1 MNKYASRGDR
11 MSLIVNLLSHLK
23 FPLGCALMA
32 FVLSLGGHSCSPRPD
47 DVRPC
52 HEQPDIYPDYRKI
65 TIPYNIAPL
74 HFLLRDEQV
83 SALQVEVVGAQDKLT
98 IRQRGRKVRFD
109 LAKWRQLLEASRGD
123 TLQVNVTV
131 RTKEGWVSY
140 LPLSWYVTPEPV
152 DGYVTYRLIEP
163 GYEVWNTLR
172 LCERHLESFEERIL
186 MDNEQFGRRC
196 MNCHIHGSNRG
207 DRSMFHLRGKGG
219 GTLLNREGV
228 LRKLTLK
235 AGPMI
240 SGAVYGDFHPNGR
253 YGVFSTNII
262 IPAFHAEGSQRLE
275 VYDTESDL
283 VMADFDSNQLF
294 ASPFVSDS
302 MQLETFPT
310 FSPDGA
316 WVYYCTAPRLP
327 MPDSVKQTRYSLCRI
342 AFHTDEGCWGTEVD
356 TLWNARQQKGSVC
369 HPKVSPDG
377 RYLLYTVADYGTFPI
392 WHRETEL
399 QLMNLQ
405 TMEIDTL
412 AAVNS
417 NRSET
422 YHSWSSNSRW
432 IAFAS
437 KRGDGQYGRIY
448 LSYLDAEGRTHTPF
462 VIPQSDPE
470 MDDLNLKSYNI
481 PDLSSTPVSFG
492 ADEVKALEEAPA
504 ETMEWV
510 TKAKTND

>member
-1 MNKYASRGDR
+1 MNRH
-11 MSLIVNLLSHLK
+11 SLSYSLLALI
-23 FPLGCALMA
+23 LWLTWAGCT
-32 FVLSLGGHSCSPRPD
+32 PRPSE
-47 DVRPC
+47 VTPC
-52 HEQPDIYPDYRKI
+52 DNLPEIYPNYEQI

-74 HFLLRDEQV
+74 NFLLRDEQV
-83 SALQVEVVGAQDKLT
+83 SALAVEVEGAKGKLAL
-98 IRQRGRKVRFD
+98 RNRGRKVCFPMQ
-109 LAKWRQLLEASRGD
+109 KWRQLLEASRGD
-123 TLQVNVTV
+123 TLHVNLTA

-140 LPLSWYVTPEPV
+140 RPLAWYVTPEPV

-172 LCERHLESFEERIL
+172 LCERHLESFDERIL
-186 MDNEQFGRRC
+186 ADNEQLGRRC

-219 GTLLNREGV
+219 GTLLNREGI

-262 IPAFHAEGSQRLE
+262 IPAFHTAGSQRLE

-294 ASPFVSDS
+294 ASPLVSDS

-327 MPDSVKQTRYSLCRI
+327 MPDGVRETRYSLCRI
-342 AFHTDEGCWGTEVD
+342 AFQTNEGCWGTEVD
-356 TLWNARQQKGSVC
+356 TLWNARQQGGSVC

-377 RYLLYTVADYGTFPI
+377 RYLLYTVAHYGTFPI
-392 WHRETEL
+392 WHRETAL
-399 QLMNLQ
+399 QLMDLE
-405 TMEIDTL
+405 TMQMDTL

-448 LSYLDAEGRTHTPF
+448 LAYLDAEGRAHAPF
-462 VIPQSDPE
+462 VIPQADPE
-470 MDDLNLKSYNI
+470 MDDPNLKSYNI
-481 PDLSSTPVSFG
+481 PDLSGTPASFG
-492 ADEVKALEEAPA
+492 PEEVKALEDTPA
-504 ETMEWV
+504 EVLEWIN
-510 TKAKTND
+510 K